1 MRLKGDPIMPQLI
14 SRGRKPL
21 KSMLVASV
29 AAISIGAA
37 SPVVAQDTSTE
48 TTMEKSMSS
57 ITHKVEVGAIDLTNA
72 NMDEVTLREILTG
85 KIKENADQLAGLNA
99 DRVRIPE
106 LRFSYEVTVEDVS
119 TTNEMVLKEIIL
131 EDVRDGVAAKAS
143 VGETLGEFGSSGME
157 DNPMDEVDFTYG
169 MSEIAALN
177 LPALLGAYGMIE
189 VEKTDEFETVY
200 ESYSLAGG
208 SLTSEVFSC
217 EFGAARSGTFRA
229 KPSAMDMA
237 KLTSMIEEL
246 EAAEQSKP
254 TQAQIS
260 NIINFYAQLLYGFE
274 SDTTTMDGIACSGEE
289 DDQKFTFSTG
299 LISVGSFGNG
309 IYPAFSVDNIDVVVE
324 GDDAGT
330 FSIDN
335 FTFKEIDFG
344 PTFEKLGEASDY
356 TEEWFEA
363 NMRGLIPSIKGFSF
377 SGMAFDVP
385 NDEDGERV
393 TGSIDVFD
401 VTLAQ
406 YQNGIPADIRIEAKA
421 VQADLPAKSDEEG
434 VQQLIDA
441 GFEQINMGFVADL
454 DWDAE
459 AQTINVNALTAAI
472 KDMGTVEITGT
483 IGGATE
489 ALFANDPQMA
499 MMSAMSLAVT
509 DLNVMMDDEGLVQ
522 LALAQAAAE
531 QGAPVEAFTNQ
542 VTAMSQGM
550 IVGMLGGADSAVQLG
565 ENVAT
570 FLGGNKKINVNLK
583 SKSDSGLGMPQMM
596 MLQSDPT
603 KLLNFVDLTS
613 TLE

>member
-1 MRLKGDPIMPQLI
+1 MPQFFV
-14 SRGRKPL
+14 RGRKPL

-37 SPVVAQDTSTE
+37 TPVIAQDSATDTEMST
-48 TTMEKSMSS
+48 TISS

-72 NMDEVTLREILTG
+72 NIDEVTLREILTG
-85 KIKENADQLAGLNA
+85 KLAENAEQLANLNA

-106 LRFSYEVTVEDVS
+106 LRFSYEITVEDQTS
-119 TTNEMVLKEIIL
+119 TNEMVFKEIVL
-131 EDVRDGVAAKAS
+131 ENVKDGVAARAS
-143 VGETLGEFGSSGME
+143 IGEMLGMFEGEG
-157 DNPMDEVDFTYG
+157 MDESPVEQIELTYG
-169 MSEIAALN
+169 AGEILELN
-177 LPALLGAYGMIE
+177 VHALLGAYGMID
-189 VEKTDEFETVY
+189 VEKSDEFETIY
-200 ESYSLAGG
+200 SSYSLAGG
-208 SLTSEVFSC
+208 GISSEVFSC
-217 EFGAARSGTFRA
+217 TFGAAKSGTFRA

-237 KLTSMIEEL
+237 KLSSMIEDL
-246 EAAEQSKP
+246 EAAEDSKP

-274 SDTTTMDGIACSGEE
+274 SGATVMDGIACEGQ
-289 DDQKFTFSTG
+289 DDEQSFTMSTG
-299 LISVGSFGNG
+299 EISVGSFGNG
-309 IYPAFSVDNIDVVVE
+309 VYPEFSVSNIDVVVE
-324 GDDAGT
+324 GDDAGS
-330 FSIDN
+330 FSIEN

-385 NDEDGERV
+385 NEDDEEQRIK
-393 TGSIDVFD
+393 GSIDLFD

-421 VQADLPAKSDEEG
+421 IQADLPANSDEEG
-434 VQQLIDA
+434 VQMLIDE
-441 GFEQINMGFVADL
+441 GYDQINMGFVADL

-459 AQTINVNALTAAI
+459 AQAINLNTLTAAI
-472 KDMGTVEITGT
+472 KDMGTAEIKGT
-483 IGGATE
+483 ITGATE

-509 DLNVMMDDEGLVQ
+509 DLNVMIDDEGLVK

-542 VTAMSQGM
+542 ITAMSQGM

-565 ENVAT
+565 EDVAG
-570 FLGGNKKINVNLK
+570 FLGGNKKININLTAK
-583 SKSDSGLGMPQMM
+583 AATGVGMPQMM

-603 KLLNFVDLTS
+603 KLLNFVDLNS